1 MNLVIEKF
9 PAEAR
14 ELILLAPLIFD
25 KARQTLA
32 EQDIKPSIL
41 HGNLSPHDT
50 HAVRYHRNGQTIT
63 HVYLTSPS
71 SFYGDSEFDMAFED
85 WPIPASRSEF
95 SPHFYQGYYS
105 TLSRRPG
112 HAKRRL
118 LYQLFHLLNGALM
131 NGGTYLD
138 HAVATAYR
146 FLTA

>member
-41 HGNLSPHDT
+41 HGNLSPQAT

-63 HVYLTSPS
+63 H
-71 SFYGDSEFDMAFED
+71 GMAC
-85 WPIPASRSEF
+85 
-95 SPHFYQGYYS
+95 
-105 TLSRRPG
+105 
-112 HAKRRL
+112 
-118 LYQLFHLLNGALM
+118 
-131 NGGTYLD
+131 
-138 HAVATAYR
+138 
-146 FLTA
+146 

>member
-1 MNLVIEKF
+1 M
-9 PAEAR
+9 
-14 ELILLAPLIFD
+14 
-25 KARQTLA
+25 
-32 EQDIKPSIL
+32 
-41 HGNLSPHDT
+41 
-50 HAVRYHRNGQTIT
+50 
-63 HVYLTSPS
+63 YLTSPS

-85 WPIPASRSEF
+85 WPIPESQDWPIPESRSEF
-95 SPHFYQGYYS
+95 SSHFYQGYYS

-131 NGGTYLD
+131 NGDPYLQ